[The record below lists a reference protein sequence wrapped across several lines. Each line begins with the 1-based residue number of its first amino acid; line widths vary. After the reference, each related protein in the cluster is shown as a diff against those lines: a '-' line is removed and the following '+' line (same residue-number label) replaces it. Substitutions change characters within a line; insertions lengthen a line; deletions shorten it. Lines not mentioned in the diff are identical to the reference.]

1 MGILFDGQPLA
12 IVVRSPGVNDQIL
25 KLPSM
30 PAVCSA
36 TLTPWRASLA
46 SDRPFLPGVVG
57 HSSAVS
63 LTST

>member
-1 MGILFDGQPLA
+1 MGILFDGQPQA
-12 IVVRSPGVNDQIL
+12 IVVRPPGVKDQIP
-25 KLPSM
+25 KSPSM

-46 SDRPFLPGVVG
+46 SDRPFFPGVVG